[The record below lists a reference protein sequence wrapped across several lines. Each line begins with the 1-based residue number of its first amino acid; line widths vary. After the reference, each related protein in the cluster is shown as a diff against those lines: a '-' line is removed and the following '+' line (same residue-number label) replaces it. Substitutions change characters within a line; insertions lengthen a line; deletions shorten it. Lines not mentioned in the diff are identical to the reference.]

1 MSEFLAAVL
10 IFGGFWFWT
19 FSVLAFFV
27 IMAFAENEKNFWAF
41 LTLGIFIVSMEWA
54 GSTNILN
61 TIVSNPWVIV
71 KWTALYFVAGS
82 VWSIIKWFS
91 YVRNKAI
98 DFGKYKLAYLTECN
112 SIFTAKADAN
122 GEKFTLIDVNVKTP
136 IPADAIEH
144 FKSFLRNVGYM
155 KYSTESIIPLATSN
169 KDRLVS
175 WIIWWP
181 TSALW
186 TLINDPIRKL
196 AEKLYGSLQGIYS
209 KISQRAFKDFNV

>member
-19 FSVLAFFV
+19 FSALAFFV

-41 LTLGIFIVSMEWA
+41 ITLGVFIGLMEWS
-54 GSTNILN
+54 GSTTILN
-61 TIVSNPWVIV
+61 TITSNPLVII
-71 KWTALYFVAGS
+71 KWAALYFVIGS

-91 YVRNKAI
+91 YVSNKAKE
-98 DFGKYKLAYLTECN
+98 FGEKKLAYIIKYNAVGSERIKVTNQEFYELEV
-112 SIFTAKADAN
+112 S
-122 GEKFTLIDVNVKTP
+122 VKTP
-136 IPADAIEH
+136 IPEISTED
-144 FKSFLRNVGYM
+144 FLSFLRKVGYM
-155 KYSTESIIPLATSN
+155 TYSANSIIPSATNN

-196 AEKLYGSLQGIYS
+196 AEKLYGSLQGVYS
-209 KISQRAFKDFNV
+209 KISQQAFKDFNV